1 MLDSLQQSS
10 QQSRNPIQA
19 LSSADGADDVR
30 SVYLH
35 KNSPAVAEPLRKT
48 TLSSKPQTFRSPLKH
63 EKKTCCLRDP
73 ALQWRMCWSAMLTFF
88 LTMLSQQFFLG
99 LLSHGSLPPSRQR
112 LRTGN
117 HHRQSSCQAL
127 NGTVNWTFLLSF
139 CLNSHTAPVRGP
151 VVTDYCTAWLTGG
164 QWSHD

>member
-1 MLDSLQQSS
+1 MIFQTVLLIVALTVRIKWTLDSLQQSS

-73 ALQWRMCWSAMLTFF
+73 ALQ
-88 LTMLSQQFFLG
+88 
-99 LLSHGSLPPSRQR
+99 
-112 LRTGN
+112 
-117 HHRQSSCQAL
+117 
-127 NGTVNWTFLLSF
+127 
-139 CLNSHTAPVRGP
+139 
-151 VVTDYCTAWLTGG
+151 
-164 QWSHD
+164 